1 MDESRIDIDHPV
13 TSGPAVAQWGSDHI
27 ADVMRALNFDYLA
40 LTPGASFRGL
50 HDSLVNYLGNT
61 HPRML
66 LALHEES
73 AVAIAHGY
81 AKITG
86 KPMGVVLH
94 SNVGLLHASMAIFN
108 AWCERVPMLLYGG
121 NGPMDAAARRPWV
134 DWMHTCTDQA
144 ALVRPYTK
152 WDNQPASLAATA
164 EAMLRAS
171 MIAQTT
177 PCAPTYVIFDSALQE
192 QKLDKPLPVPD
203 VARYMAPAPAYPAPD
218 TLRQAAK
225 LLGNAKRPLLLAGRG
240 SRTVE
245 AWNNRIA
252 LAEALGARVLTS
264 LRTAAA
270 FPSDHP
276 LHAGTP
282 IKFVND
288 FVIDAVRSSD
298 VILSLDW
305 IDLAGLLKQ
314 AWKSEPVNAKVIQAS
329 VDVQVHNGFSMDHLG
344 LPAVDLNLLTDPDV
358 AATAL
363 LAELRAT
370 RPARKF
376 ETPAARDTGSAS
388 AVAAPSSADVIGVRK
403 LAAAINTIAAEQETC
418 LIRLNLGWP
427 ADMTRYNH
435 PLDYLGGDGGGGIGA
450 GPGLTV
456 GAALALRGT
465 GRLPLAVLGDGD
477 FIMGISALWTATHSR
492 IPLLIVVANNR
503 SFFND
508 EMHQERMAVLRGRPV
523 ENRWIGQ
530 RIDDPGIDLAGL
542 ARAQGAIAI
551 GPVKSA
557 RDMEPVLRDA
567 VAKTKAGAVVVVE
580 IMVTAEYDDA
590 IARTM
595 VRGSQ

>member
-1 MDESRIDIDHPV
+1 MDEVRIDIDRPV
-13 TSGPAVAQWGSDHI
+13 TTGPAIAQWGSDHI
-27 ADVMRALNFDYLA
+27 ADVMRALDFEYVA

-61 HPRML
+61 RPRML
-66 LALHEES
+66 LALHEET

-86 KPMGVVLH
+86 RPLGVVLH

-121 NGPMDAAARRPWV
+121 NGPMDAAIRRPWV

-144 ALVRPYTK
+144 ALVRHYIK
-152 WDNQPASLAATA
+152 WDNQPASIAATA
-164 EAMLRAS
+164 EAMLRAA

-192 QKLDKPLPVPD
+192 QKLDQPLPIPD
-203 VARYMAPAPAYPAPD
+203 VARYKAPPPAYPAPD
-218 TLRQAAK
+218 VLREAAS
-225 LLGNAKRPLLLAGRG
+225 LLSRAKRPLLLAGRG
-240 SRTVE
+240 NRSLE
-245 AWNNRIA
+245 AWSNRIA
-252 LAEALGARVLTS
+252 LAEELGARVLTS

-282 IKFVND
+282 IKFIND
-288 FVIDAVRSSD
+288 FVLDAVRTAD

-305 IDLAGLLKQ
+305 IDLGGLLKQ
-314 AWKSEPVNAKVIQAS
+314 VWKTEPVSAKVIQAS
-329 VDVQVHNGFSMDHLG
+329 VDVQVHNGFSMDHLA

-358 AATAL
+358 ATAAL
-363 LAELRAT
+363 LAELREI
-370 RPARKF
+370 RPALARP
-376 ETPAARDTGSAS
+376 TTVARDVTQ
-388 AVAAPSSADVIGVRK
+388 AAPHASGEGIGVRD
-403 LAAAINTIAAEQETC
+403 LARAINTIAAEQETC

-450 GPGLTV
+450 GPGMTV

-477 FIMGISALWTATHSR
+477 FIMGVSALWTATNSR

-508 EMHQERMAVLRGRPV
+508 EMHQERMARLRGRPV

-530 RIDDPGIDLAGL
+530 RIDDPAIDLAAM

-551 GPVKSA
+551 GPVTSA
-557 RDMEPVLRDA
+557 RDMQPVLRDA

-580 IMVTAEYDDA
+580 MRVAAEYDDA

>member
-1 MDESRIDIDHPV
+1 MDESRTEIDRPVATEPV
-13 TSGPAVAQWGSDHI
+13 TAQWGSDHI
-27 ADVMRALNFDYLA
+27 ADVMRALDFEYVA

-61 HPRML
+61 RPTML
-66 LALHEES
+66 LALHEET

-81 AKITG
+81 AKVTG
-86 KPMGVVLH
+86 KPLGVVLH

-121 NGPMDAAARRPWV
+121 NGPMDAAIRRPWV

-144 ALVRPYTK
+144 ALVRPYIK

-164 EAMLRAS
+164 EAMLRAA
-171 MIAQTT
+171 MIAQTL
-177 PCAPTYVIFDSALQE
+177 PCAPTYVIFDSTLQE
-192 QKLDKPLPVPD
+192 QKLDKPLPIPD
-203 VARYMAPAPAYPAPD
+203 VARYRAPPPAYPAPA
-218 TLRQAAK
+218 LVREAAK
-225 LLGNAKRPLLLAGRG
+225 LLVEAQRPLLLAGRG
-240 SRTVE
+240 SRSLD

-264 LRTAAA
+264 LRTAAV

-288 FVIDAVRSSD
+288 FVIDAVRDAD

-314 AWKSEPVNAKVIQAS
+314 AWKTEPVSAKIIQAS

-344 LPAVDLNLLTDPDV
+344 LPAVDLNLLADADV
-358 AATAL
+358 ATTAL
-363 LAELRAT
+363 LAELRAMQSP
-370 RPARKF
+370 RARK
-376 ETPAARDTGSAS
+376 TPVAQNAGATT
-388 AVAAPSSADVIGVRK
+388 AVNSPSSGDGIGVRK
-403 LAAAINTIAAEQETC
+403 LAAAINTIAGEQETC
-418 LIRLNLGWP
+418 LVRLNLGWP

-435 PLDYLGGDGGGGIGA
+435 PLDYLGGDGGGGVGA
-450 GPGLTV
+450 GPGLAV
-456 GAALALRGT
+456 GAALAMRGT

-477 FIMGISALWTATHSR
+477 FIMGVSAVWTATHSK

-508 EMHQERMAVLRGRPV
+508 EMHQERMARLRGRPV

-530 RIDDPGIDLAGL
+530 RIDDPAIDIAGL
-542 ARAQGAIAI
+542 ARAQGAIAL
-551 GPVKSA
+551 GPVTGA
-557 RDMEPVLRDA
+557 RDLEPVLRDA
-567 VAKTKAGAVVVVE
+567 VAKTRAGAVVVLEVL
-580 IMVTAEYDDA
+580 VNAEYDDS

>member
-1 MDESRIDIDHPV
+1 MEESRTDIDRPV
-13 TSGPAVAQWGSDHI
+13 TSGPAIAQWGSDHI
-27 ADVMRALNFDYLA
+27 ADVMRALNFEYVA

-61 HPRML
+61 RPRML
-66 LALHEES
+66 LALHEET

-81 AKITG
+81 AKVTG
-86 KPMGVVLH
+86 TPLGVVLH

-121 NGPMDAAARRPWV
+121 NGPMDAAIRRPWV

-144 ALVRPYTK
+144 ALVRHYIK

-164 EAMLRAS
+164 EAMLRAA

-192 QKLDKPLPVPD
+192 EKLAKPLPVPD
-203 VARYMAPAPAYPAPD
+203 VARYQPPPPAYPAPEMV
-218 TLRQAAK
+218 RQAAT
-225 LLGNAKRPLLLAGRG
+225 LLSAAKRPVLLAGRG
-240 SRTVE
+240 SRSLA

-288 FVIDAVRSSD
+288 SVLDVVRTAD

-305 IDLAGLLKQ
+305 IELGGLLKQ
-314 AWKSEPVNAKVIQAS
+314 AWQTDPVSAKVIQAS
-329 VDVQVHNGFSMDHLG
+329 VDVHVHNGFSMDHLG
-344 LPAVDLNLLTDPDV
+344 LPAVDLNLLADPD
-358 AATAL
+358 AATAAL

-370 RPARKF
+370 RTSGAPEPAVTRDSRRA
-376 ETPAARDTGSAS
+376 PAATAQ
-388 AVAAPSSADVIGVRK
+388 SSAAGIGVRN
-403 LAAAINTIAAEQETC
+403 LAGAINAIAAEQETC

-477 FIMGISALWTATHSR
+477 FIMGVSALWTATHSR

-508 EMHQERMAVLRGRPV
+508 EMHQERMARLRGRPV

-530 RIDDPGIDLAGL
+530 RIADPAIDLAAL

-551 GPVKSA
+551 GPVTSA

-567 VAKTKAGAVVVVE
+567 VAKTRAGAVVVVE
-580 IMVTAEYDDA
+580 MLVAAEYDDA

>member
-1 MDESRIDIDHPV
+1 MDESIADSDRLVTTGPV
-13 TSGPAVAQWGSDHI
+13 IAQWGSDHI
-27 ADVMRALNFDYLA
+27 ADVMRALNFEYVA

-61 HPRML
+61 RPSML

-86 KPMGVVLH
+86 RPLGVVLH

-144 ALVRPYTK
+144 ALVRHYIK

-164 EAMLRAS
+164 EAMLRAA
-171 MIAQTT
+171 MIAQTP

-192 QKLDKPLPVPD
+192 EKLDKPLPIPD
-203 VARYMAPAPAYPAPD
+203 VARYQAPRPAYPAPD
-218 TLRQAAK
+218 LVRHAATLLEQ
-225 LLGNAKRPLLLAGRG
+225 AKRPVLLAGRG
-240 SRTVE
+240 SRSLE
-245 AWNNRIA
+245 AWSNRIA

-288 FVIDAVRSSD
+288 FVIDVMRTSD

-305 IDLAGLLKQ
+305 IDLGGLLKQ
-314 AWKSEPVNAKVIQAS
+314 AWKSDPVSAKVIQAS

-358 AATAL
+358 ATTAL
-363 LAELRAT
+363 LAELRAI
-370 RPARKF
+370 RPLRAR
-376 ETPAARDTGSAS
+376 ETTVARAS
-388 AVAAPSSADVIGVRK
+388 SRASTATSQLSADGIGVRR
-403 LAAAINTIAAEQETC
+403 LAGAINAIAAEQETC

-477 FIMGISALWTATHSR
+477 FIMGVSALWTATHSK

-508 EMHQERMAVLRGRPV
+508 EMHQERMARLRGRPV

-530 RIDDPGIDLAGL
+530 RIDDPGIDLAAM

-557 RDMEPVLRDA
+557 RDVEPVLRDA
-567 VAKTKAGAVVVVE
+567 VAKTRAGAVVVVE
-580 IMVTAEYDDA
+580 MLVTAEYDDT

-595 VRGSQ
+595 VQGSQ

>member
-1 MDESRIDIDHPV
+1 
-13 TSGPAVAQWGSDHI
+13 
-27 ADVMRALNFDYLA
+27 MRALNFDYLA

-61 HPRML
+61 RRAML

-144 ALVRPYTK
+144 ALVRPYIK

-218 TLRQAAK
+218 ALRQAAA

-282 IKFVND
+282 IKFVNE
-288 FVIDAVRSSD
+288 FVIEAVRGSD

-314 AWKSEPVNAKVIQAS
+314 AWKSEPVNAKIIQAS
-329 VDVQVHNGFSMDHLG
+329 VDVQVHNGFSMDHCA
-344 LPAVDLNLLTDPDV
+344 LPAVDLNLLADPDRGHR
-358 AATAL
+358 AA
-363 LAELRAT
+363 RGI
-370 RPARKF
+370 ARDAASAQVRK
-376 ETPAARDTGSAS
+376 PAAGIR
-388 AVAAPSSADVIGVRK
+388 AAHPQLAAQSSADIIGVRT
-403 LAAAINTIAAEQETC
+403 LATAINTIAAEQETC

-435 PLDYLGGDGGGGIGA
+435 PL
-450 GPGLTV
+450 GLS
-456 GAALALRGT
+456 
-465 GRLPLAVLGDGD
+465 GR
-477 FIMGISALWTATHSR
+477 R
-492 IPLLIVVANNR
+492 R
-503 SFFND
+503 
-508 EMHQERMAVLRGRPV
+508 
-523 ENRWIGQ
+523 RW
-530 RIDDPGIDLAGL
+530 RH
-542 ARAQGAIAI
+542 R
-551 GPVKSA
+551 
-557 RDMEPVLRDA
+557 RR
-567 VAKTKAGAVVVVE
+567 
-580 IMVTAEYDDA
+580 
-590 IARTM
+590 ART
-595 VRGSQ
+595 

>member
-1 MDESRIDIDHPV
+1 MGESRPNIDRQSSAPSDF
-13 TSGPAVAQWGSDHI
+13 AQWGSDHI
-27 ADVMRALNFDYLA
+27 AEVMRALDFEYVA

-61 HPRML
+61 RPQML

-81 AKITG
+81 AKVTG
-86 KPMGVVLH
+86 RPLGVVLH

-121 NGPMDAAARRPWV
+121 NGPMDAATRRPWV

-144 ALVRPYTK
+144 ALVRHYIK
-152 WDNQPASLAATA
+152 WDNQPASVGAIA
-164 EAMLRAS
+164 EAMLRAA
-171 MIAQTT
+171 MIAQTQ
-177 PCAPTYVIFDSALQE
+177 PCAPTYVIFDSTLQE

-203 VARYMAPAPAYPAPD
+203 VARYRPPPPAWPAPD
-218 TLRQAAK
+218 VVREAAR
-225 LLGNAKRPLLLAGRG
+225 LLTEARKPLLLAGRG
-240 SRTVE
+240 SRSLA

-252 LAEALGARVLTS
+252 LAESLDARVLTS
-264 LRTAAA
+264 LRSAAA
-270 FPSDHP
+270 FPTDHP
-276 LHAGTP
+276 LHAGRP
-282 IKFVND
+282 IKFSSESVLET
-288 FVIDAVRSSD
+288 VRGAD

-305 IDLAGLLKQ
+305 VDLGGLLGQ
-314 AWKSEPVNAKVIQAS
+314 AWKSEPVAAKVIQAS
-329 VDVQVHNGFSMDHLG
+329 VDVQVHNGFSMDHCA
-344 LPAVDLNLLTDPDV
+344 LPVVDLNLLADPD
-358 AATAL
+358 AATAAL
-363 LAELRAT
+363 LAELRAMGHS
-370 RPARKF
+370 RGREK
-376 ETPAARDTGSAS
+376 PAARSA
-388 AVAAPSSADVIGVRK
+388 ARAATAATLPSGEVIGVRA
-403 LAAAINTIAAEQETC
+403 LAAAINAIAAEQETC

-450 GPGLTV
+450 GPGLAV

-477 FIMGISALWTATHSR
+477 FIMGVSALWTATHAK
-492 IPLLIVVANNR
+492 IPLLIVIANNR

-508 EMHQERMAVLRGRPV
+508 EMHQERMARLRGRPV

-530 RIDDPGIDLAGL
+530 RIDEPGIDLAAM
-542 ARAQGAIAI
+542 ARAQGAIAL
-551 GPVKSA
+551 GPVKHPG
-557 RDMEPVLRDA
+557 DLEPVLRDA
-567 VAKTKAGAVVVVE
+567 VAKTRSGAVVVVE
-580 IMVTAEYDDA
+580 ALVVAEYDET

>member
-376 ETPAARDTGSAS
+376 ETPAARDTGSGGAIIRRRHRCAQAGRCDQHNSRRAGNLPYPPESWLAGGHDTLQPS
-388 AVAAPSSADVIGVRK
+388 AGLS
-403 LAAAINTIAAEQETC
+403 
-418 LIRLNLGWP
+418 GW
-427 ADMTRYNH
+427 R
-435 PLDYLGGDGGGGIGA
+435 
-450 GPGLTV
+450 
-456 GAALALRGT
+456 RWW
-465 GRLPLAVLGDGD
+465 R
-477 FIMGISALWTATHSR
+477 
-492 IPLLIVVANNR
+492 NR
-503 SFFND
+503 
-508 EMHQERMAVLRGRPV
+508 RRA
-523 ENRWIGQ
+523 
-530 RIDDPGIDLAGL
+530 RIDCRRR
-542 ARAQGAIAI
+542 ARAARHRPPAARGARRWRFHHGHKRALDCH
-551 GPVKSA
+551 PQQNSA
-557 RDMEPVLRDA
+557 ADRRRQQPLVF
-567 VAKTKAGAVVVVE
+567 
-580 IMVTAEYDDA
+580 
-590 IARTM
+590 
-595 VRGSQ
+595 Q

>member
-1 MDESRIDIDHPV
+1 MDESRTDVDSRV
-13 TSGPAVAQWGSDHI
+13 TTGAAVAQWGSDHI
-27 ADVMRALNFDYLA
+27 ADVMRALDFEYVA

-61 HPRML
+61 RPRML

-86 KPMGVVLH
+86 KPLGVVLH

-121 NGPMDAAARRPWV
+121 NGPMDAAARRPWI
-134 DWMHTCTDQA
+134 DWVHTCTDQA
-144 ALVRPYTK
+144 ALVRHYIK

-164 EAMLRAS
+164 EAMLRAA
-171 MIAQTT
+171 MIAQTA
-177 PCAPTYVIFDSALQE
+177 PCAPTYVIFDSTLQE
-192 QKLDKPLPVPD
+192 EKLDQPLPIPD
-203 VARYMAPAPAYPAPD
+203 IARYKAPSPAYPAPD
-218 TLRQAAK
+218 LVRQAAT
-225 LLGNAKRPLLLAGRG
+225 LLGQAQRPLLLAGRG
-240 SRTVE
+240 SRSLA

-252 LAEALGARVLTS
+252 LAEALDARVLSS

-288 FVIDAVRSSD
+288 FVIDAMRSSD

-314 AWKSEPVNAKVIQAS
+314 AWKTEPVSAKIIQAS
-329 VDVQVHNGFSMDHLG
+329 IDVHVHNGFSMDHLG
-344 LPAVDLNLLTDPDV
+344 LPAVDVNLLADPD
-358 AATAL
+358 AATTAL
-363 LAELRAT
+363 LAELRT
-370 RPARKF
+370 RPTR
-376 ETPAARDTGSAS
+376 ARDT
-388 AVAAPSSADVIGVRK
+388 AAARAPSRTSTAAAQSSADGIGVRQ
-403 LAAAINTIAAEQETC
+403 LAAAINTIAAEQDTC

-435 PLDYLGGDGGGGIGA
+435 PLDYLGGDGGGGVGA
-450 GPGLTV
+450 GPGLAV

-477 FIMGISALWTATHSR
+477 FIMGVSALWTATHSK
-492 IPLLIVVANNR
+492 IPLLIVIANNR

-508 EMHQERMAVLRGRPV
+508 EMHQERMARLRGRPV

-542 ARAQGAIAI
+542 ARAQGAIAF
-551 GPVKSA
+551 GPVTNA
-557 RDMEPVLRDA
+557 RDMERVLREA
-567 VAKTKAGAVVVVE
+567 VAKTRAGAVVVVE
-580 IMVTAEYDDA
+580 MLVTAEYDDS